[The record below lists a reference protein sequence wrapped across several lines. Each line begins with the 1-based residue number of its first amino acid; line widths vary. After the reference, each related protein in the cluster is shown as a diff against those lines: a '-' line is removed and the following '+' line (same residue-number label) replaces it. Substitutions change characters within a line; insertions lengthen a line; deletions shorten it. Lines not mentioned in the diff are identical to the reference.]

1 MLGIHL
7 AAGVFLAALVSATSL
22 AAGFPPDEA
31 IVDTLSLPRLPGAVP
46 DPSRAES
53 HSSVYSAPGSVAAVT
68 AATRQLLMADGWQ
81 PYVDPLEDMRRGGMQ
96 FKKGIQGLILSFT
109 MSNGKADQSRVH
121 YIAERVATP
130 LPFPADATLI
140 VYDNSRPYLHLVT
153 AGAPDATLKFYLA
166 ELAAMGWKP
175 LSEAAAAAR
184 WPNAKLDNV
193 HIYYTRGRS
202 TIQLALEKR
211 SDGTVGVDVRIPPF
225 AQPALQP
232 KKDMAGLPVPEPN
245 NVAQTSGSSDSVR
258 RALKVGVQAE
268 LLPVLEFYRRE
279 MASRNWTEAPGA
291 VVTAGEAAATF
302 TSPEGTAAL
311 KLTTRY
317 DSTIVSLV
325 VEAPRAVVE
334 AKLKAKREA
343 DEKFVRDIMER
354 DRAELAALKAKQ
366 AAEET
371 AARLAKA
378 KAAGEDLE
386 PEETSGLPVPKKH
399 TLSSNGTTADQG
411 SQTPFRRDLI
421 VSVPANLDVVLAF
434 YRRELGKR
442 KWQELPQSA
451 IVKPDKVALA
461 FAAPDGPAMLK
472 LGRANGETTVSLIQK
487 IPAEAAKSGLLPA
500 PGRAKLMFGNIGDA
514 EAAIVINAKTLKMPP
529 GTGGPNSPHGPT
541 FELPPGKYKYV
552 VKVAGRPDRV
562 HEVTVAANDAWG
574 VMVGPGGD
582 GVLALQMY

>member
-1 MLGIHL
+1 MPGIRV
-7 AAGVFLAALVSATSL
+7 AVGVFLAALVSAASL
-22 AAGFPPDEA
+22 AASFPPDDA

-53 HSSVYSAPGSVAAVT
+53 HSSGYSAPGSVVAVT
-68 AATRQLLMADGWQ
+68 AATRQLLISDGWQ
-81 PYVDPLEDMRRGGMQ
+81 PYVDPLADMRHGGMH

-109 MSNGKADQSRVH
+109 MAGGKADQSSVH
-121 YIAERVATP
+121 YIAERVSMP
-130 LPFPADATLI
+130 LPFPADAANI
-140 VYDNSRPYLHLVT
+140 VYDTGRPYLHLVT
-153 AGAPDATLKFYLA
+153 AGSPDATLKFYIA

-175 LSEAAAAAR
+175 LSEAAAAAK

-193 HIYYTRGRS
+193 HIYYTRGRA

-232 KKDMAGLPVPEPN
+232 KKEMAGLPVPEPN
-245 NVAQTSGSSDSVR
+245 NAAQSSGSSDSIR
-258 RALKVGVQAE
+258 RVLKVGVQAE

-291 VVTAGEAAATF
+291 VVTADEAAATF
-302 TSPEGTAAL
+302 TSSEGTATLTL
-311 KLTTRY
+311 KTRY
-317 DSTIVSLV
+317 DSTIVSLIA
-325 VEAPRAVVE
+325 EAPRAVVE

-343 DEKFVRDIMER
+343 EEKYVRDIMER
-354 DRAELAALKAKQ
+354 QRAELAALKAKQ
-366 AAEET
+366 AAEEN
-371 AARLAKA
+371 AARIAKA
-378 KAAGEDLE
+378 KAAGDDLE

-411 SQTPFRRDLI
+411 SQTPFRRDLMA
-421 VSVPANLDVVLAF
+421 SVPANLNVVLAF

-442 KWQELPQSA
+442 QWQELPQGA
-451 IVKPDKVALA
+451 VVQADKVALA

-472 LGRANGETTVSLIQK
+472 LGRANGETTVSLTQK

-500 PGRAKLMFGNIGDA
+500 PGRAKLMFGNMGDT
-514 EAAIVINAKTLKMPP
+514 EAAIVINARTVKMPP
-529 GTGGPNSPHGPT
+529 GTGGPKSPHGPT
-541 FELPPGKYKYV
+541 LELPPGKYKYV
-552 VKVAGRPDRV
+552 IKVAGLPDRIR
-562 HEVTVAANDAWG
+562 EVTVGANDAWG
-574 VMVGPGGD
+574 LMVGPGGD